1 MKKRTIKISSLLI
14 AAAVIAFSFSAA
26 ITAQAASLPEFT
38 LSSASCVRPGE
49 TVEFTVDVNE
59 NRGYCAGEFLIKYDS
74 SALTPVSITK
84 GEAASEYF
92 VSNTE
97 YGNGQVFFAV
107 ISTELMADEGTVATL
122 TFKAK
127 DSVVLSS
134 SDLTLSVNSLV
145 GNRSVGYGLNS
156 VKSTAT
162 GGEVHIAK
170 QIFVPDA
177 DNTSIKEELGITLT
191 DNVFVLSG
199 STFRNLVQTELNS
212 NFTGLTAKYFDAAG
226 NVISAAQ
233 KLTTGYKIKLM
244 NGSTTVNEF
253 AVSVSEDVNGDFGC
267 NGEDAMIANLVVS
280 GALSESDLSPE
291 QRIAADADG
300 NGTINSADIAIMEAN
315 GLDPTK

>member
-1 MKKRTIKISSLLI
+1 MKKRTVKFSSVIIAAVLI
-14 AAAVIAFSFSAA
+14 AVSLCAA

-49 TVEFTVDVNE
+49 TVEITVDVNE
-59 NRGYCAGEFLIKYDS
+59 NRGYCAGEFLIEYDAG
-74 SALTPVSITK
+74 ALTPVSITG
-84 GEAASEYF
+84 GEASSEYF

-97 YGNGQVFFAV
+97 YASGQVFFAV

-156 VKSTAT
+156 VKSTAK

-177 DNTSIKEELGITLT
+177 DNTSAKEELGISLT
-191 DNVFVLSG
+191 DNVFVLCG

-226 NVISAAQ
+226 NTVPAAQ
-233 KLTTGYKIKLM
+233 KLTTGYKIRLL
-244 NGSTTVNEF
+244 NGNTVVNEL
-253 AVSVSEDVNGDFGC
+253 AVSVSEDINGDFGC
-267 NGEDAMIANLVVS
+267 NGEDAMIANLVVC
-280 GALSESDLSPE
+280 GEISESELSPE
-291 QRIAADADG
+291 QRLAADADG
-300 NGTINSADIAIMEAN
+300 NGIIDAADVAIMETS
-315 GLDPTK
+315 GLNPKK

>member
-1 MKKRTIKISSLLI
+1 MKKRTVKFSSIIVAGVLI
-14 AAAVIAFSFSAA
+14 AVSLCAA

-74 SALTPVSITK
+74 SALTPISITK

-134 SDLTLSVNSLV
+134 SNLTLSVNSLV

-156 VKSTAT
+156 VKSTAK

-177 DNTSIKEELGITLT
+177 NNISAKEELGITLS
-191 DNVFVLSG
+191 DNVYVLSG
-199 STFRNLVQTELNS
+199 STFRNLVQTALNS
-212 NFTGLTAKYFDAAG
+212 NFSGLTAKYFDAAG
-226 NVISAAQ
+226 NAISAAQ

-244 NGSTTVNEF
+244 NGNITVNEL

-280 GALSESDLSPE
+280 GALSESELSPE
-291 QRIAADADG
+291 QRLAADADG
-300 NGTINSADIAIMEAN
+300 NGTINAADVAIMEAN
-315 GLDPTK
+315 GLNPQK